1 MSLVEAVALQCLEK
15 LMALEM
21 LLPVAQ
27 AFVLPLLA
35 VWAKSLVSLMCPAT
49 VLVV

>member
-21 LLPVAQ
+21 LLP
-27 AFVLPLLA
+27 LLA